1 MSGMKDCWI
10 LSQADLYMIN
20 EDKLSK
26 GEIGSCVVYTY
37 GVDGRKPRG
46 EYGTVGYTVSMPQT
60 SVMRQDVTEQTRD
73 AFTVSQTYD
82 SCGSVEYI
90 NGRSTLV
97 ALLAKNASRLR
108 VDGGFV
114 SITGTPVYYYN
125 LQDHLGSNRAVLNAS
140 GTLVQTD

>member
-1 MSGMKDCWI
+1 M
-10 LSQADLYMIN
+10 
-20 EDKLSK
+20 
-26 GEIGSCVVYTY
+26 
-37 GVDGRKPRG
+37 
-46 EYGTVGYTVSMPQT
+46 
-60 SVMRQDVTEQTRD
+60 RD

-140 GTLVQTD
+140 GTLVQTDHYYPYGGLPMNLLDTLFLP

>member
-1 MSGMKDCWI
+1 M
-10 LSQADLYMIN
+10 
-20 EDKLSK
+20 
-26 GEIGSCVVYTY
+26 
-37 GVDGRKPRG
+37 RKKRKI
-46 EYGTVGYTVSMPQT
+46 EYTVGYTVSMPQT